1 MKTLSLTTNVTT
13 TLEKRIGENRRQK
26 DILLM
31 SHVVLGYPS
40 FDSNKVA
47 INSLVNAGVE
57 LVELQFPFSEP
68 IADGPFLIKAN
79 QEAVANGA
87 TISDCF
93 QFAREIIKKHPRTLF
108 LITTYY
114 NILFKYGVK
123 KFIKLASKIG
133 IVGIIVPDLPPEEAT
148 EYVEICK
155 NNDVAAIFLL
165 TPKTRYSRIQEI
177 AGMASGMV
185 YCVARAGVTGDRT
198 KFSEDF
204 DSYIQ
209 RVREATSLPIGVGFG
224 IQTKEDIEYLK
235 GRVDIAI
242 IGTQAVKLL
251 VEKGAQSLGEYMREL
266 RTETMSF
273 TKMI

>member
-1 MKTLSLTTNVTT
+1 MKTLSLTPNVTT
-13 TLEKRIGENRRQK
+13 TLEKRIVETRRQK

-31 SHVVLGYPS
+31 SHVVIGYPS
-40 FDSNKVA
+40 FDSNRVA

-57 LVELQFPFSEP
+57 LIELQFPFSEP
-68 IADGPFLIKAN
+68 IADGPVLIKAN

-87 TISDCF
+87 TVNDCF
-93 QFAREIIKKHPRTLF
+93 QFAREITKKHPRVLF

-123 KFIKLASKIG
+123 KFLKSASKIG
-133 IVGIIVPDLPPEEAT
+133 IAGVIIPDLPPEEAT

-155 NNDVAAIFLL
+155 NNDIAAIFLL
-165 TPKTRYSRIQEI
+165 TPKTRYSRVQQI

-198 KFSEDF
+198 NFSEDF

-235 GRVDIAI
+235 GRVDIAV

-251 VEKGAQSLGEYMREL
+251 VEKGAQSLGEYMRGL
-266 RTETMSF
+266 RSETMSF
-273 TKMI
+273 TKL

>member
-1 MKTLSLTTNVTT
+1 MKTLSPTTNLTT
-13 TLEKRIGENRRQK
+13 TLEKRIVETRRQK

-40 FDSNKVA
+40 FDSNRVA

-57 LVELQFPFSEP
+57 LIELQFPFSEP
-68 IADGPFLIKAN
+68 IADGPVLIKAN
-79 QEAVANGA
+79 QEAVTNGA
-87 TISDCF
+87 TVNDCF
-93 QFAREIIKKHPRTLF
+93 QFAREITKKHSRALF

-123 KFIKLASKIG
+123 KFIKSASKIG
-133 IVGIIVPDLPPEEAT
+133 IAGIIIPDLPPEEAT

-155 NNDVAAIFLL
+155 NNDIAAIFLL
-165 TPKTRYSRIQEI
+165 TPKTRYSRIQQI
-177 AGMASGMV
+177 AGMTSGMV

-198 KFSEDF
+198 NFSEDF

-235 GRVDIAI
+235 GRVDIAV

-251 VEKGAQSLGEYMREL
+251 VDSGAQSLGEYMRGL
-266 RTETMSF
+266 RSETMSF
-273 TKMI
+273 MKL